1 MAHRTDLFL
10 LLEKIKYFLFFSKGD
25 GSFGSV
31 YRAAYEG
38 EEVAVKIF
46 NKHTSLRL
54 LRQVRNSMMLLILT
68 HVIFSF
74 SQEIFILHT
83 SVKI

>member
-1 MAHRTDLFL
+1 MCFV
-10 LLEKIKYFLFFSKGD
+10 LFFSKGD

-31 YRAAYEG
+31 YRAVYEG

-54 LRQVRNSMMLLILT
+54 LRQVRNPKIW
-68 HVIFSF
+68 
-74 SQEIFILHT
+74 LH
-83 SVKI
+83 